1 MNPWMQQTKKEI
13 SMKRFMFLAM
23 TIVLSFGLAFH
34 AQAAPSLKALI
45 VTGQNNH
52 DWKTSSPIL
61 KTLLDDTGLFVVDTA
76 TTPEAGAPGM
86 ENFKPDFQAYNV
98 VVLDYVGDP
107 WPETTKTA
115 FVDYVKKGGGVVV
128 YHAADNAFP
137 EWPEYNQ
144 MIGLGGW
151 GNRNEQSGP
160 YAYWKDGQIVRDS
173 TTPGP
178 GGNHTA
184 QHAFPIVIRDKN
196 HPIMRGL
203 PETWMH
209 NTDELYMQLRGPAEN
224 LTLLA
229 TAFADPEKKGT
240 GRDELMLFTIGY
252 GRGRIFHTVL
262 GHAGGDN
269 PPPAMQ
275 CTGFIVTFQR
285 GAEWAATGRVTQSV
299 PADFPNDKEVS
310 LRKRFVA
317 LTIDRL
323 LADIAPYQFGDS
335 LEPQMDLD
343 ALIRD
348 ALGKRMG
355 IGEIEKKLLAA
366 LQTGATLPAK
376 EYLCEKLSEVGGAAS
391 VPALAVLLMNPET
404 SDMARFVLQ
413 RIPHPSAGEVLRTAL
428 QHTTGKV
435 RIGIISSIGMRKDTA
450 AVPSLAQLTA
460 DADPLT
466 AATAVAALGRIAN
479 TNAMEALAQTK
490 NTATGALRDLALDE
504 YLKCAQAEA
513 AAGYKKKALAAYDEL
528 SAADMPEPIRMAAL
542 RGKVEALRGQAGALI
557 IETIKGGDPVMQ
569 SAAIAAVRKLNEVAA
584 IKEIANELANL
595 PPVCKVQLITALAD
609 CGKPESLPAVLAAA
623 VDPEAD
629 VRLAALKALPVLG
642 NASVV
647 IPLAKQ
653 ASTAQG
659 NEAEAARDSLNRL
672 CGEAVDAALLTAME
686 SAEAPV
692 KIEVIR
698 ASAARKTASA
708 APLLVKC
715 AADADAGV
723 RSEARKALQC
733 AGDPNVLQDVVALVV
748 NALNEEERNDA
759 VSTVAAVAKRAAD
772 PAQRTAAVIAGIGSA
787 PNPES
792 KAALLLA
799 LGQIGDDTGLPTLRE
814 ALKDATSSLK
824 TAAIQALSMWPTPAP
839 KDDLLVLA
847 KEVPATPE
855 GVLAIGGYI
864 HLLGL
869 PCDRPA
875 EESVKLYQEA
885 FTVAANTPEKEQAIA
900 GLGALKHAAALPVL
914 LEALNNPDDAVKSAA
929 IKALSDWPDCG
940 PLNELVKTARESA
953 NPAHAVLALRGYVRL
968 IGLDPSRAPEE
979 TAAMYDDAM
988 NLAKSPDD
996 KKGVLSGLSNTANIA
1011 ALRIAA
1017 KYLADEAL
1025 KAEAE
1030 VAVVK
1035 IAKCIAGNYP
1045 QEVKTILD
1053 GIVQTS
1059 QNEFPVNQAKEILAY
1074 VDKLEEYLTAWQ
1086 AAGPFMKDNV
1096 DGQKLF
1102 DEVFPPESADAAGV
1116 EWRLVPVGTSK
1127 DRPFLVE
1134 LDKVWKGDNRTA
1146 YLRTFVYSDN
1156 AQPAKLEVGSDD
1168 GIKIWLN
1175 GTVVHANNAIRPCTP
1190 GQDKVDITLNEGCN
1204 TLLMKITQGGGEWS
1218 ACARLRTPENAKI
1231 PGLRSEAL
1239 PINK

>member
-1 MNPWMQQTKKEI
+1 MNPWMQPTKKEI
-13 SMKRFMFLAM
+13 AMKRFMLF
-23 TIVLSFGLAFH
+23 TIAAVMILGVAFH
-34 AQAAPSLKALI
+34 AHAAPALKALI

-52 DWKTSSPIL
+52 DWKASSPIL
-61 KTLLDDTGLFVVDTA
+61 KTLLDDTGLFVVDMA
-76 TTPEAGAPGM
+76 TTPEGGAPGM
-86 ENFKPDFQAYNV
+86 ENFTPDFGAYNV

-107 WPETTKTA
+107 WSDATKTA
-115 FVDYVKKGGGVVV
+115 FVDYVKNGGGVVV

-137 EWPEYNQ
+137 EWPEFNQ
-144 MIGLGGW
+144 IIGLGGW

-160 YAYWKDGQIVRDS
+160 YLYWKDGQVVRDS

-178 GGNHTA
+178 GGNHTV
-184 QHAFPIVIRDKN
+184 QHAFPIVVRDKN
-196 HPIMRGL
+196 HPVTRGL
-203 PETWMH
+203 PDAWMH

-224 LTLLA
+224 LSVLA
-229 TAFADPEKKGT
+229 TAFSDPEKKGT
-240 GRDELMLFTIGY
+240 GRDEPMLFTIGY

-262 GHAGGDN
+262 GHAGGDT

-275 CTGFIVTFQR
+275 CVGFIVTFQR
-285 GAEWAATGRVTQSV
+285 GAEWAAMGRVTQPV
-299 PADFPNDKEVS
+299 PNDFPNDKEVS

-323 LADIAPYQFGDS
+323 LAEITPFQFGDS

-348 ALGKRMG
+348 ALGKRAG
-355 IGEIEKKLLAA
+355 LGEIEKKLLSS

-391 VPALAVLLMNPET
+391 VPALAVLLMDPET

-413 RIPHPSAGEVLRTAL
+413 RIPHPSSGDVLRTAL
-428 QHTTGKV
+428 QHTTGKI
-435 RIGIISSIGMRKDTA
+435 RIGIISSLGMRKDVA
-450 AVPSLAQLTA
+450 AVSSLAQLTA

-466 AATAVAALGRIAN
+466 AAAALAALGNIAN
-479 TNAMEALAQTK
+479 EDAMETLAQTK
-490 NTATGALRDLALDE
+490 NAATGALRDLALDQ
-504 YLKCAQAEA
+504 YLKCAQAEM
-513 AAGYKKKALAAYDEL
+513 AAGHKKKAIAAYDEL
-528 SAADMPEPIRMAAL
+528 SAVDMPEPIRVAAL
-542 RGKVEALRGQAGALI
+542 RGKVDALRGQAGALI
-557 IETIKGGDPVMQ
+557 VEAIKGGDPVMQ
-569 SAAIAAVRKLNEVAA
+569 RAAVAAVRKLNEAAA
-584 IKEIANELANL
+584 IKEIANELGNL
-595 PPVCKVQLITALAD
+595 PPACKVQLIAALAD
-609 CGKPESLPAVLAAA
+609 CGKPEALTAVLAAA
-623 VDPEAD
+623 ADPEMD

-642 NASVV
+642 NASIV

-653 ASTAQG
+653 AAVAQG

-672 CGEAVDAALLTAME
+672 RGEAVDAALLIVME

-698 ASAARKTASA
+698 AATARKIAGA

-715 AADADAGV
+715 AADADAGA
-723 RSEARKALQC
+723 RAEARKALQC
-733 AGDPNVLQDVVALVV
+733 LGDQDVLQDLVALVV
-748 NALNEEERNDA
+748 NAPNDEERNDA

-792 KAALLLA
+792 KAALLIA

-814 ALKDATSSLK
+814 GLKDATTAMK
-824 TAAIQALSMWPTPAP
+824 IAAIQALSIWPSPAP
-839 KDDLLVLA
+839 KDDLLAVA
-847 KEVPATPE
+847 KEAPAAPE

-869 PCDRPA
+869 PCERPA

-885 FTVAANTPEKEQAIA
+885 FTIAANTPEKEQAIA

-914 LEALNNPDDAVKSAA
+914 FEALNNPDDTLKSAA
-929 IKALSDWPDCG
+929 IKALSDWPDCA
-940 PLNELVKTARESA
+940 PLNELVKIARESA

-968 IGLDPSRAPEE
+968 IGLDASRSAEE
-979 TAAMYDDAM
+979 TAAMYEEAM

-996 KKGVLSGLSNTANIA
+996 KKAVLSGLSNTSNIA

-1017 KYLADEAL
+1017 KYLADESL

-1030 VAVVK
+1030 VASVK
-1035 IAKCIAGNYP
+1035 IAKCVAGNYP

-1074 VDKLEEYLTAWQ
+1074 VDQLQEYLTAWQ

-1096 DGQKLF
+1096 GGEELF
-1102 DEVFPPESADAAGV
+1102 DVAFPPESPDATGV
-1116 EWRLVPVGTSK
+1116 EWQPVPVGTSK
-1127 DRPFLVE
+1127 ERPFLVE
-1134 LDKVWKGDNRTA
+1134 LDKVWKGDARVA
-1146 YLRTFVYSDN
+1146 YLRTFVYSDK

-1175 GTVVHANNAIRPCTP
+1175 GTVVHANNTVRPCAP
-1190 GQDKVDITLNEGCN
+1190 DQDKVDITLNEGCN
-1204 TLLMKITQGGGEWS
+1204 ILLMKITQGGGEWS
-1218 ACARLRTPENAKI
+1218 ACARLRTPENAKL
-1231 PGLRSEAL
+1231 PGIRSEAL
-1239 PINK
+1239 PSQK